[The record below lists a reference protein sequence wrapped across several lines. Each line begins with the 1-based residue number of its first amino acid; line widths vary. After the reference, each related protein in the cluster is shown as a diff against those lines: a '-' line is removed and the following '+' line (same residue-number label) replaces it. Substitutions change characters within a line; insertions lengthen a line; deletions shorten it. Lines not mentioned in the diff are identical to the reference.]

1 MYITHENHFKFGWGS
16 GLYNFEDQT
25 EEYWAKFGRAAY
37 IPTSFRAECI
47 RAAELIGKHSESPIM
62 ICFSGGLSSEIVVKS
77 FLEAEVPF
85 EVVIMKLNFDNE
97 DNINYYDTKYA
108 VDFCRDH
115 NINVNY
121 ITVDLID
128 FFRNV
133 LPDLARHYKTNNWE
147 VLLHTQLI
155 KQFPKHHLV
164 MGGGDMNL
172 RRHRNYGR
180 NKLEGLFIEE
190 ELVSIAAIEAARE
203 VGATGV
209 SSRFFFHTPEL
220 MLAWLLDNDV
230 SHWIKYE
237 AAVFNKFVNM
247 NHWAI
252 KPYTL
257 YRHWPDCVIRSKVTG
272 NERAMTKMSQSSEHR
287 DIKLFLENLNIYK
300 RAEVIIDYKDLM
312 YWLNP

>member
-47 RAAELIGKHSESPIM
+47 RAAKLIGKHSESPIM
-62 ICFSGGLSSEIVVKS
+62 ICFSGGLSSEIVAKS
-77 FLEAEVPF
+77 FLEAAVPF
-85 EVVIMKLNFDNE
+85 EVVIMKLKFDDE

-115 NINVNY
+115 DINVNY

-128 FFRNV
+128 FFRNK
-133 LPDLARHYKTNNWE
+133 LPDLVKRYKTDNWE
-147 VLLHTQLI
+147 ALLHMQMI
-155 KQFPKHHLV
+155 KQFPKYHLV

-220 MLAWLLDNDV
+220 MLAWLLDDDV

-252 KPYTL
+252 KPYAL

-272 NERAMTKMSQSSEHR
+272 NERAMAKMGQSSEHR